1 MTTTNKPKKIL
12 VIEDSADS
20 RELICHLLQSAGL
33 QVDSADNGK
42 EGLEKA
48 LKQKPDL
55 LLLDLEM
62 PVLNGF
68 GVIKQLR
75 ASDYNKPIVA
85 ITAHNTIQDRD
96 RCQDA
101 GFDGMISKPFD
112 QEGLVR
118 VLKEHLSTI

>member
-1 MTTTNKPKKIL
+1 MTTTHAPKKIL
-12 VIEDSADS
+12 VVEDSADS
-20 RELICHLLQSAGL
+20 RELIRHLLQRAGMD
-33 QVDSADNGK
+33 VETAENGK
-42 EGLEKA
+42 DGLEKA

-62 PVLNGF
+62 PIMDGF
-68 GVIKQLR
+68 GVIKMLR

-101 GFDGMISKPFD
+101 GFDGLISKPFN

-118 VLKEHLSTI
+118 VLKEHLSSS

>member
-1 MTTTNKPKKIL
+1 M
-12 VIEDSADS
+12 EDSPDS

-33 QVDSADNGK
+33 QVETADNGK
-42 EGLEKA
+42 DGLEKA
-48 LKQKPDL
+48 LKHKPDL

-75 ASDYNKPIVA
+75 ASAYNKPIVA
-85 ITAHNTIQDRD
+85 ITAHNTLQDRD

-101 GFDGMISKPFD
+101 GFDGLISKPFN

-118 VLKEHLSTI
+118 VLKEHLSNI